1 MRSERN
7 KCTDK
12 YMYSTS
18 HDVYANLWSE
28 ERTIAAD
35 KAIKPVLPGQGRGK
49 EQLKEAVEC
58 FQHMHSEREQSYG
71 ETDKRMDELGHFVR
85 DYCFALSAIGQRI
98 T

>member
-1 MRSERN
+1 
-7 KCTDK
+7 
-12 YMYSTS
+12 MYSTS
-18 HDVYANLWSE
+18 HDVYANLWRE
-28 ERTIAAD
+28 KRTIAAD

-49 EQLKEAVEC
+49 KKLKDAVEC

-71 ETDKRMDELGHFVR
+71 ETDERMDELGHFVR